1 MNYKIFFI
9 FLVITISCKRDFS
22 SQSSPTTGE
31 VVIFVDSNLR
41 AIMDQQKEVFERN
54 YPYAKVNL
62 IYLDEINIIKKFL
75 YDSTEIIILS
85 RALDSVEINFLNH
98 KKLVPRHYEL
108 ARTAIAFV
116 SNKSSADSTYS
127 FESISQIAMDSL
139 KVGNLLVIENAN
151 SGISQ
156 YLLKKFNGDKFSK
169 NVFAAE
175 NKDKIIEHLNQ
186 SPSSIACFDW
196 SEISDSDDPKAK
208 EILSKVRLLAI
219 SRPKD
224 SIQHGFIFPFQ
235 YNLQDNL
242 YPFCRDIY
250 FISRS
255 GKSDLGLGFAS
266 FVAGEIGQKIMLK
279 AGLLPKYQSER
290 LIELKNKDFKVIK

>member
-1 MNYKIFFI
+1 MNYRIYFI
-9 FLVITISCKRDFS
+9 FLVILVSCKKETNKE
-22 SQSSPTTGE
+22 SSPTKGE
-31 VVIFVDSNLR
+31 VEIFVDSNLR
-41 AIMDQQKEVFERN
+41 SIMDQQKEVFERN
-54 YPYAKVNL
+54 YPYAKLKLN
-62 IYLDEINIIKKFL
+62 YLDEISIIKKFL

-85 RALDSVEINFLNH
+85 RALDSVEIKFLNNR
-98 KKLVPRHYEL
+98 KLIPRHYEL

-116 SNKSSADSTYS
+116 SNKSSLDSTFS
-127 FESISQIAMDSL
+127 FESINHIAMDSL
-139 KVGNLLVIENAN
+139 NDKNLLVIENAN

-156 YLLKKFNGDKFSK
+156 YLLKVFHGEKFSK

-186 SPSSIACFDW
+186 SPTSIACFDW

-208 EILSKVRLLAI
+208 AILSKVKLLAI

-224 SIQHGFIFPFQ
+224 SVQHGFILPYQ
-235 YNLQDNL
+235 YNLQDKL